1 MDAPLAVPGAPVA
14 PSEQISVYEKSALF
28 NEERSVHIHVVRMGE
43 GFYVWAGDQ
52 RGRMDNLAVAIQ
64 TRFDQ
69 MPSARELLDVG
80 KDDGPGRGMATRL
93 AKRFKAPVF
102 LSVNFPTLEDELALF
117 VERELLALISEAASA
132 GKAAS

>member
-1 MDAPLAVPGAPVA
+1 MAA
-14 PSEQISVYEKSALF
+14 QISVHEKSALF
-28 NEERSVHIHVVRMGE
+28 NEEKSVHFHVVRMGE
-43 GFYVWAGDQ
+43 GFYAWAGDE

-69 MPSARELLDVG
+69 MPSARELLDAG
-80 KDDGPGRGMATRL
+80 KDDGPGRAMAARL

-117 VERELLALISEAASA
+117 VERELLALIGEAARSGEA
-132 GKAAS
+132 P